1 MRLGK
6 KEAIMKWKRG
16 FPKSWVPTLC
26 EVGIPRFGK
35 FVSVIIVAALFVTS
49 GLAQSADDEAQAAMA
64 YQTAVELSTAAMKSG
79 DTPALKRAICQAKRA
94 TDLAPTVPDYW
105 LLLGRLSVRTADT
118 PAMAKEAEGAIR
130 NGIAL
135 NPGSAAGHLTLGSF
149 YFLQNRFQEAL
160 QEFETAVYIS
170 PELVTPPVIAAMC
183 RAYSDR
189 KAWARGENFFESV
202 LVQYPQ
208 ADIARL
214 ALAVIYKQ
222 VGKTN
227 EAESEMRRV
236 IVRSEAPDSN
246 AQCAW
251 ETVNNWEKET
261 LSK

>member
-1 MRLGK
+1 MRRQKDNFQPL
-6 KEAIMKWKRG
+6 ESRAI
-16 FPKSWVPTLC
+16 FF
-26 EVGIPRFGK
+26 PRFGK
-35 FVSVIIVAALFVTS
+35 FAAVFVVSTLFVTS
-49 GLAQSADDEAQAAMA
+49 VGAQSADDEAQAAEA
-64 YQTAVELSTAAMKSG
+64 YRGAVEISSAALQGG
-79 DTPALKRAICQAKRA
+79 DAAALKRAISLAKRA

-105 LLLGRLSVRTADT
+105 LLMGRLSARAGDD
-118 PAMAKEAEGAIR
+118 PALAKETEGALR

-135 NPGSAAGHLTLGSF
+135 NPGSAGGHLALGSF

-189 KAWARGENFFESV
+189 KEWARGENFFESV
-202 LVQYPQ
+202 VVQYPQ

-222 VGKTN
+222 VGKTD
-227 EAESEMRRV
+227 EAESAMRRV
-236 IVRSEAPDSN
+236 IVRSDSPESN
-246 AQCAW
+246 AECAW
-251 ETVNNWEKET
+251 AIVNNWEKET